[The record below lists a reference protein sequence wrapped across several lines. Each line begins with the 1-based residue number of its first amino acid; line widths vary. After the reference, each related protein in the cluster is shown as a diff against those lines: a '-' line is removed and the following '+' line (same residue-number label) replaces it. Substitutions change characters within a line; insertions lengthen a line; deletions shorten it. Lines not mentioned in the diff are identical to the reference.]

1 MRSRAG
7 LLTASMALGGFTLAC
22 AGALPPVTPALVE
35 RAVSRWP
42 DSSEASLKRG
52 RRLFVDRCSG
62 CHSLVLPRQHSEEE
76 WVEWLDAMQE
86 RARLTP
92 QERELVMRYLAGQRG
107 MTSTAR

>member
-1 MRSRAG
+1 
-7 LLTASMALGGFTLAC
+7 MALGGLTLAC

-62 CHSLVLPRQHSEEE
+62 CHSLVLPREHGEEE
-76 WVEWLDAMQE
+76 WSDYVDAMSE
-86 RARLTP
+86 RARLTR
-92 QERELVMRYLAGQRG
+92 QEAELVLRYLVGQRAA
-107 MTSTAR
+107 TP

>member
-7 LLTASMALGGFTLAC
+7 FLTTLVALAVLTLAC

-35 RAVSRWP
+35 RAVGRWP

-62 CHSLVLPRQHSEEE
+62 CHSLVLPREHSGEE
-76 WVEWLDAMQE
+76 WPDYLDAMSE

-92 QERELVMRYLAGQRG
+92 QERELVLRYLLGQRG
-107 MTSTAR
+107 MTTPAP

>member
-1 MRSRAG
+1 MRLRAG
-7 LLTASMALGGFTLAC
+7 FLTASMVLGVLTLAC
-22 AGALPPVTPALVE
+22 AGLLPPVTPALVE
-35 RAVSRWP
+35 RAGSRWP

-62 CHSLVLPRQHSEEE
+62 CHSLVLPREHSEEE

-92 QERELVMRYLAGQRG
+92 QERELVLRYLVGERG
-107 MTSTAR
+107 MTTTAR